1 MESMHDELKLSQETG
16 DAMLQE
22 NMDTKDNDLQEQIDR
37 INDRISDNETYFEFG
52 YDPSTNSHGYYV
64 GNEFKP
70 F

>member
-1 MESMHDELKLSQETG
+1 
-16 DAMLQE
+16 MLQE

-52 YDPSTNSHGYYV
+52 YDPVTNSHGYYV
-64 GNEFKP
+64 GDEFKP